1 MSRTIARR
9 EVPATAATLAA
20 AGIDPV
26 LSRLYASR
34 GVHDAAELDLSLAG
48 LPPPSLMKGVEAA
61 AERLVRA
68 IDLHERIVIVL
79 PNIHKTFWVESDR
92 VSSEYLEQMG
102 YFLMQLTLNVTPQ
115 SVDHQAKLLL
125 QYAAPASFGELR
137 TALLAA
143 AERLKRDGASTVFSA
158 QNLVVDERTLQ
169 VGVRG
174 QLTTFISDRRVSEVS
189 KAYAIELQYAGG
201 RMFLK
206 AFRETNPNDPLELQS
221 KPVTAAV
228 AAGTQ

>member
-1 MSRTIARR
+1 MKLAWMAEDIASARR
-9 EVPATAATLAA
+9 ATSFLVLLLVGSMLVNLVLALFA
-20 AGIDPV
+20 V
-26 LSRLYASR
+26 RLS
-34 GVHDAAELDLSLAG
+34 G
-48 LPPPSLMKGVEAA
+48 
-61 AERLVRA
+61 
-68 IDLHERIVIVL
+68 HERIVVV
-79 PNIHKTFWVESDR
+79 PPDIHKSFWVESDR

-102 YFLMQLTLNVTPQ
+102 YFLMQLTLDVTPQ

-158 QNLVVDERTLQ
+158 KDLVVDERALR

-189 KAYAIELQYAGG
+189 KAYAIELEYSGG
-201 RMFLK
+201 RLFLK
-206 AFRETNPNDPLELQS
+206 AFRETNPNDPLELQL
-221 KPVTAAV
+221 KTIPTAA
-228 AAGTQ
+228 ASRG

>member
-1 MSRTIARR
+1 MLVNLI
-9 EVPATAATLAA
+9 LALFA
-20 AGIDPV
+20 V
-26 LSRLYASR
+26 RLS
-34 GVHDAAELDLSLAG
+34 G
-48 LPPPSLMKGVEAA
+48 
-61 AERLVRA
+61 
-68 IDLHERIVIVL
+68 HERIVVVP

-158 QNLVVDERTLQ
+158 QNLVVDERTLR

-221 KPVTAAV
+221 KPVPAAA
-228 AAGTQ
+228 AAGAQ

>member
-1 MSRTIARR
+1 MKLAWMAEDIASARR
-9 EVPATAATLAA
+9 ATSFLVALLVGSMLVNLVLALFA
-20 AGIDPV
+20 V
-26 LSRLYASR
+26 RLS
-34 GVHDAAELDLSLAG
+34 G
-48 LPPPSLMKGVEAA
+48 
-61 AERLVRA
+61 
-68 IDLHERIVIVL
+68 HERIVVVP

-115 SVDHQAKLLL
+115 SVDHQAKMLL

-158 QNLVVDERTLQ
+158 QNLVVDERTLR

-221 KPVTAAV
+221 HPAPAV
-228 AAGTQ
+228 AAGAQ

>member
-1 MSRTIARR
+1 MNLLRLRSDLSGARR
-9 EVPATAATLAA
+9 ATGLMLALLSVSVAANLILAIASVRFAHRERVVVVPPA
-20 AGIDPV
+20 
-26 LSRLYASR
+26 
-34 GVHDAAELDLSLAG
+34 VHRS
-48 LPPPSLMKGVEAA
+48 
-61 AERLVRA
+61 
-68 IDLHERIVIVL
+68 
-79 PNIHKTFWVESDR
+79 FWVEADQ
-92 VSSEYLEQMG
+92 VSPEYLEQMG
-102 YFLMQLTLNVTPQ
+102 YFLLQLTLNVTPQ

-137 TALLAA
+137 TALLAS

-158 QNLVVDERTLQ
+158 QNLVVDERALR

-221 KPVTAAV
+221 KPVPAAA

>member
-1 MSRTIARR
+1 MKLAWMAEDIASARR
-9 EVPATAATLAA
+9 ATSFLVVLLVGSMLVNLILALFA
-20 AGIDPV
+20 V
-26 LSRLYASR
+26 RLS
-34 GVHDAAELDLSLAG
+34 G
-48 LPPPSLMKGVEAA
+48 
-61 AERLVRA
+61 
-68 IDLHERIVIVL
+68 HERIVVV
-79 PNIHKTFWVESDR
+79 PPGIHKTFWVESDR

-158 QNLVVDERTLQ
+158 QDLVVDERALK

-221 KPVTAAV
+221 KPVPAAV

>member
-1 MSRTIARR
+1 MKLAWMAEDIASARR
-9 EVPATAATLAA
+9 ATSFLVALLVGSMLVNLILAIFA
-20 AGIDPV
+20 V
-26 LSRLYASR
+26 RLS
-34 GVHDAAELDLSLAG
+34 G
-48 LPPPSLMKGVEAA
+48 
-61 AERLVRA
+61 
-68 IDLHERIVIVL
+68 HERIVVV
-79 PNIHKTFWVESDR
+79 PPGIHKTFWVDAER

-115 SVDHQAKLLL
+115 SVDHQSRLLL

-158 QNLVVDERTLQ
+158 QDLVVDERALK

-174 QLTTFISDRRVSEVS
+174 QLTTFVSDRRVSEVS
-189 KAYAIELQYAGG
+189 KGYAIELQYAGG
-201 RMFLK
+201 RLFLK
-206 AFRETNPNDPLELQS
+206 TFRETHPNDPLELQS
-221 KPVTAAV
+221 KPVPAAA